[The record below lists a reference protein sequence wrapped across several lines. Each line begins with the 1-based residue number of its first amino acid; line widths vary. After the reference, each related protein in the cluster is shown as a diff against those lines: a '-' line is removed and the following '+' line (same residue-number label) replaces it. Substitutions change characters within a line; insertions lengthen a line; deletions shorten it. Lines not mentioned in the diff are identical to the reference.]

1 MRIVRDV
8 AAVRA
13 AVAGAGR
20 VGLVPTMGAFHE
32 GHLSLVRAARATC
45 DLVVVWLFVNPTQFN
60 DASDLVNYPRD
71 EDRDA
76 ALAAECGAD
85 ILFAPTVEEVY
96 PAGFATTVT
105 VSGLA
110 DVLEGAHRPGHFAGV
125 ATVVAKMLN
134 MVRPDVAFFGAKDAQ
149 QVAVVRRM
157 AADLD
162 LGVEIEVL
170 PIVREADGLAMSSRN
185 VRLDPDERRR
195 ATALH
200 RGLQAA
206 RTAVADGERDPWR
219 ALPRGRGGARGRRDH
234 RRVRR
239 GDRPGLVRA
248 RGHGRRPHADR
259 ARRPGGPRPP
269 DRQPGGGPMIRTM
282 LKSKIHR
289 AKITDSDLHYVG
301 SITVDPDLLDAADIR
316 IHEQVA
322 VVDVDNGARFE
333 TYTIAGEPGS
343 GEIKVNGA
351 AARLVHTG
359 DTVIL
364 ISYGL
369 YTDEELAGYVPKV
382 VHVDR
387 ANRILAIDADVA
399 SLHDTGRE

>member
-105 VSGLA
+105 VAGLA

-206 RTAVADGERDPWR
+206 RAAVADGERDP
-219 ALPRGRGGARGRRDH
+219 GA
-234 RRVRR
+234 
-239 GDRPGLVRA
+239 LVRA
-248 RGHGRRPHADR
+248 VEEVLAAD
-259 ARRPGGPRPP
+259 A
-269 DRQPGGGPMIRTM
+269 I
-282 LKSKIHR
+282 I
-289 AKITDSDLHYVG
+289 AEYVAV
-301 SITVDPDLLDAADIR
+301 IDPDS
-316 IHEQVA
+316 
-322 VVDVDNGARFE
+322 FE
-333 TYTIAGEPGS
+333 PVPT
-343 GEIKVNGA
+343 V
-351 AARLVHTG
+351 AART
-359 DTVIL
+359 L
-364 ISYGL
+364 IA
-369 YTDEELAGYVPKV
+369 LAARVGPV
-382 VHVDR
+382 R
-387 ANRILAIDADVA
+387 LIDNLEVA
-399 SLHDTGRE
+399 P